1 MLGRFARSVLPALF
15 ALTSFA
21 ALGAFA
27 PGCASE
33 TDEGPAVGDGEDD
46 YTRKKGKLQ
55 LLVTVDW
62 EGRDLREDNLRAM
75 EDLRAHFPQVKIIH
89 FLNAGYYTKQGA
101 NAADVTARINR
112 PLREG
117 DEKALHIHG
126 WKRLFE
132 ASGVGF
138 RASPTFWGTS
148 LNANGRECIE
158 DCGHEVPISLYS
170 TEELRKVVKFSL
182 DKLETNG
189 FGRARSFRCGGWMA
203 KTTVRDAI
211 AAEGLT
217 YEHSAVPT
225 VFLQPK
231 LGTMPVYGWLS
242 ELWQGTTDVSQPY
255 TLATA
260 TTPLTEVPDNGALAD
275 YVSPAQMMDVFEKNK
290 AAFLRDRR
298 KNVVVS
304 VGFHQET
311 AASYLPQ
318 LEIALTRM
326 LDEAKAENLPLESV
340 TSEALAV
347 TTPAVTPAPTT
358 APTPAPSTPAPPAP

>member
-1 MLGRFARSVLPALF
+1 MLGRFARSVAPALL
-15 ALTSFA
+15 ALA
-21 ALGAFA
+21 ALSAFA
-27 PGCASE
+27 PGCASP
-33 TDEGPAVGDGEDD
+33 TDDDGSVGDGEDD

-55 LLVTVDW
+55 LVVTVDW

-75 EDLRAHFPQVKIIH
+75 ENLHARFPQVKIVH

-101 NAADVTARINR
+101 NETDVTARINR
-112 PLREG
+112 AILPG

-132 ASGVGF
+132 AAGVGF

-170 TEELRKVVKFSL
+170 TDELRKVVKFSL
-182 DKLETNG
+182 DKLEGQG
-189 FGRARSFRCGGWMA
+189 FGRAKSFRCGGWMA

-211 AAEGLT
+211 AAEGLA

-231 LGTMPVYGWLS
+231 LGTTPVYGWLS
-242 ELWQGTTDVSQPY
+242 ELWQGTTNVSQPY

-275 YVSPAQMMDVFEKNK
+275 YVSTQQMMDVFEANK

-298 KNVVVS
+298 QNVVVS
-304 VGFHQET
+304 VGFHEET

-318 LEIALTRM
+318 LEAALTRM
-326 LDEAKAENLPLESV
+326 YDEAKAENIPFESV
-340 TSEALAV
+340 TSEALTV
-347 TTPAVTPAPTT
+347 TTPAR
-358 APTPAPSTPAPPAP
+358 